1 MELLA
6 AFIFLT
12 RLPLP
17 FKGELKNATLA
28 ASTAFFPLVG
38 SVLGGTLAGI
48 FYLLLLF
55 LPLSISLVTILI
67 LYVLFTGALHLDGFM
82 DTLDG
87 LGCRGDRKKKLAV
100 MKDSR
105 VGAFG
110 ATGVSLLFLLKFFL
124 LWELGQKVNL
134 IPLIIVLPALSR
146 WGMVIVMF
154 RNSYPRREG
163 GVGQAFVEMVSQR
176 EILIATFWIAIILW
190 SFFTYQGGYFLI
202 GILLFSLLQKCYFK
216 KHLGGVTGDML
227 GFINETNEICF
238 LFLILFIY
246 K

>member
-17 FKGELKNATLA
+17 FKGELKSATLA

-38 SVLGGTLAGI
+38 LVLGGLLAGI

-55 LPLSISLVTILI
+55 LPLSISLISILI

-87 LGCRGDRKKKLAV
+87 LGCNGDREKKLAV

-110 ATGVSLLFLLKFFL
+110 AAGVSLLFLLKFFL
-124 LWELGQKVNL
+124 LWELGQKVSL

-146 WGMVIVMF
+146 WSMVIAMF
-154 RNSYPRREG
+154 RSSYPRREG
-163 GVGQAFVEMVSQR
+163 GVGQAFVELISLR
-176 EILIATFWIAIILW
+176 EISLATFSAGAILW
-190 SFFTYQGGYFLI
+190 CFFAYQVWYFFI
-202 GILLFSLLQKCYFK
+202 VILLFALLQKYYFK
-216 KHLGGVTGDML
+216 KQLGGVTGDML
-227 GFINETNEICF
+227 GFINETSEICF
-238 LFLILFIY
+238 LFLALM
-246 K
+246 